1 MEPCMTD
8 AEILSDLKCLRWERR
23 LIQRE
28 LANQALCSEVMIAR
42 YERQT
47 ARPSARTLTRLKA
60 AMALVAAEIGGTMS
74 IRHSFHLRLGMAV
87 TFDLP
92 GDLTK
97 AEAERLARF
106 IRSLPFQVEAKDP
119 S

>member
-1 MEPCMTD
+1 MEPSMTD
-8 AEILSDLKCLRWERR
+8 AEILSDLKRLRTERG
-23 LIQRE
+23 LTQRE
-28 LANQALCSEVMIAR
+28 LARQALCSEVMITR
-42 YERQT
+42 YERQS
-47 ARPSARTLTRLKA
+47 ARPSARTMARLKV
-60 AMALVAAEIGGTMS
+60 ALGLVSSESGGTRA
-74 IRHSFHLRLGMAV
+74 IRHTFHLRLGMPV